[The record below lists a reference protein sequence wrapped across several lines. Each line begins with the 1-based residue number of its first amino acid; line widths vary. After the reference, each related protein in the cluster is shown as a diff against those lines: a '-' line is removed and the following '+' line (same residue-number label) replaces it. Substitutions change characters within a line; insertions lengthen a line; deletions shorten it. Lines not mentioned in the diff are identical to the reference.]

1 VRLRLPGIFET
12 MSGVPV
18 EPVYAPDEAELP
30 GKFPYTKG
38 AYVSMYTHKRL
49 RRRQETNHLGAKI
62 GK

>member
-1 VRLRLPGIFET
+1 

-62 GK
+62 GE